1 MNYYLENSTTKLK
14 YRFNVVEDHNT
25 KCVNI
30 YKINDGEHYGA
41 VQVDLYDARIRWNEL
56 VYNDSFIRVES

>member
-14 YRFNVVEDHNT
+14 YRFNVVEDHNN
-25 KCVNI
+25 KVVNI
-30 YKINDGEHYGA
+30 YTINVDSIDA

-56 VYNDSFIRVES
+56 VDNDSFIRVES